1 MNAKDFNA
9 LLKAINSKSAFKEGF
24 KGGAIG
30 GALVA
35 LGYDILK
42 NAIKNAS
49 ANICNKHS
57 RTKPTDQTKSETIL
71 KQLSIEQKKKLIS
84 ALQKDIEKESAIEV
98 DYAEVKTEQKI

>member
-1 MNAKDFNA
+1 
-9 LLKAINSKSAFKEGF
+9 LKAINGKSAFKEGF

-49 ANICNKHS
+49 QNPQIKQNPKLTSVTSTA
-57 RTKPTDQTKSETIL
+57 ETIL